1 MDAAAFGALD
11 LPGSSQTAGAELRIR
26 AFKFVQHGKEAR
38 MCGRM
43 LFAALALLVAPVAA
57 FAQGPAPSEVEQI
70 ARAYMQA
77 YSEANWDAMAPYMGV
92 DYVLVDRTNPDPE
105 FQPEHRGRD
114 TALQMMRAFGR
125 DQGVIQLGFEFPTV
139 FESNNIVVFAGYV
152 NIHAAPPGVE
162 YAYRW
167 RAEQVTVLT
176 IRDRHV
182 VRHEDYANYEGA
194 IATRLPRS

>member
-1 MDAAAFGALD
+1 MF
-11 LPGSSQTAGAELRIR
+11 
-26 AFKFVQHGKEAR
+26 
-38 MCGRM
+38 GRM
-43 LFAALALLVAPVAA
+43 LAAALALLVAPVAA
-57 FAQGPAPSEVEQI
+57 RAQEPAPSEVEQI

-77 YSEANWDAMAPYMGV
+77 YSEANWNGMAPYMGD
-92 DYVLVDRTNPDPE
+92 DYVLVDRTNPDPD

-114 TALQMMRAFGR
+114 AALQMMRAFGR

-139 FESNNIVVFAGYV
+139 FESNDIVVFSGFV
-152 NIHAAPPGVE
+152 NVYAAPPGVE

-167 RAEQVTVLT
+167 RTEQVTVLT

-194 IATRLPRS
+194 TASRLPRP